1 MFKYKLILSISFFL
15 IGVTCY
21 AERVVS
27 LRVNDSYAPFE
38 YINKDD
44 KPVGFTIEIF
54 DAINHINKINYTT
67 KPNKEI
73 FNFYSTVLD
82 SSEIVTSMDSIP
94 SNSKFIA
101 SQPFGYIDHDIVARV
116 FSGIHSWNDL
126 DGKTV
131 LIVKDSPIIDY
142 LNEHNIKVDFVYI
155 KNIPDGLRLLSSGKY
170 DAMITSN
177 DAAYFYIN
185 KHNLTNLSVIRLFCQ
200 PLSIKFVMLNTP
212 QNQLI
217 INEINS
223 SLRTIRSNGTY
234 DSIYFK
240 RFYPIN
246 EESLQPIELTFLI
259 IGVVIT
265 MIFVFYILYVHWLYQ
280 AEKKKKSPVVIDDTP
295 LITNMQKIYDSNPTI
310 TVYFDNLGRLK
321 FINKAG
327 YDLINS
333 SRRTKLYL
341 NKNSIFDHTI
351 LNSEMIDNLKNKTA
365 IHFTYN
371 LISKDSI
378 FNHLG
383 DFVLPKDKIY
393 SIFIIPIANYGTALT
408 GYISYIYDITELHT
422 LNYKNLQ
429 YLTSL
434 SQISDNNLLS
444 ICYYDSEEN
453 RFYSFSDNKAHNTGL
468 SYEQILSYIHP
479 LSRSLFIEEFL
490 SILNGE
496 KRSANFS
503 IKVALGNS
511 NTYES
516 REIILNAIRVD
527 SNTTIGIS
535 FASPLSNESI
545 IQISKYKE
553 LQNKLDFLMQ
563 SSEYQFFE
571 YNQQTQ
577 IFNITTLDNS
587 HRILNYEKMN
597 DAIHP
602 DDRSKSEEIIQEM
615 ISHKKENAY
624 LVLRIKT
631 GLSDRYQYY
640 RINMHSYYDS
650 NTAHYNIIGVYHNI
664 SDNVL
669 RLHDLEEFKESVT
682 ELCEN
687 NSMGIF
693 EYIPNETEHYIVP
706 YYFYEN
712 YGINDN
718 NFTSLMDNESQVKFE
733 ELLSKLNNKAKHAE
747 NTIVK
752 LQSPITNNWV
762 TFEIALTSLHDEITQ
777 DINKYLG
784 VIKDVTA

>member
-1 MFKYKLILSISFFL
+1 VFKYKLILSLLLFFIS
-15 IGVTCY
+15 VTCY
-21 AERVVS
+21 AERVVT

-54 DAINHINKINYTT
+54 DAINHINRINYTT
-67 KPNKEI
+67 KSNKEI

-82 SSEIVTSMDSIP
+82 SSEIATSMDSIP
-94 SNSKFIA
+94 SHSEFIA

-116 FSGIHSWNDL
+116 FSGIHSWKDL
-126 DGKTV
+126 DGRTV
-131 LIVKDSPIIDY
+131 LIVKHSPIIDY
-142 LNEHNIKVDFVYI
+142 LKEYNIKVDFVFI
-155 KNIPDGLRLLSSGKY
+155 KNVSDGLRLLSSGKY

-185 KHNLTNLSVIRLFCQ
+185 KHNLTNLSVRRLFCQ

-217 INEINS
+217 IDKINS

-246 EESLQPIELTFLI
+246 EDSIQPFEITFLI

-265 MIFVFYILYVHWLYQ
+265 MILIFYVLYVHWLYQ
-280 AEKKKKSPVVIDDTP
+280 AEKKKKSPVIIDDTP
-295 LITNMQKIYDSNPTI
+295 LITNMQKIYDSIPTI
-310 TVYFDNLGRLK
+310 TVYFDNLGKLK

-327 YDLINS
+327 YELVNS
-333 SRRTKLYL
+333 SRRTKLYF
-341 NKNSIFDHTI
+341 NENSIFEHTI
-351 LNSEMIDNLKNKTA
+351 LNNEMIDKLKNKTA

-393 SIFIIPIANYGTALT
+393 SIYIIPIANYGTALT

-422 LNYKNLQ
+422 LSQKNLQ
-429 YLTSL
+429 YVTSL
-434 SQISDNNLLS
+434 SQISENHLLN
-444 ICYYDSEEN
+444 ICYYDSEED
-453 RFYSFSDNKAHNTGL
+453 RFYSFSDNKAHNTGF
-468 SYEQILSYIHP
+468 SYEQVLSYIHP

-496 KRSANFS
+496 KRSAHIS

-511 NTYES
+511 NIYES

-535 FASPLSNESI
+535 LASSISDNSNVALS
-545 IQISKYKE
+545 KHKE
-553 LQNKLDFLMQ
+553 LQNKLDFLMK
-563 SSEYQFFE
+563 SSEYQFLEF
-571 YNQQTQ
+571 NPQSQ

-587 HRILNYEKMN
+587 HRILDYEKMN
-597 DAIHP
+597 NSIHP
-602 DDRSKSEEIIQEM
+602 DDRGKSEEIIQEM
-615 ISHKKENAY
+615 LSNQKENAY

-631 GLSDRYQYY
+631 GLSDKYQYY
-640 RINMHSYYDS
+640 RINLHSYYDP
-650 NTAHYNIIGVYHNI
+650 NTANQYIIGVYHNI

-682 ELCEN
+682 ELCKA
-687 NSMGIF
+687 NSIGVF
-693 EYIPNETEHYIVP
+693 EFIPYEIEHYIVP
-706 YYFYEN
+706 DYFYDK
-712 YGINDN
+712 YGVNDD
-718 NFTSLMDNESQVKFE
+718 NFTSLMDNESQDKFD
-733 ELLSKLNNKAKHAE
+733 ELLSKLNNKTEHIDK
-747 NTIVK
+747 TIVK
-752 LQSPITNNWV
+752 LKSPITNNWV
-762 TFEIALTSLHDEITQ
+762 AFEFTIKSLYDETTQ

-784 VIKDVTA
+784 VIKDLSV